1 MDHAIRLF
9 LKESIELELN
19 IGDLYQ
25 LFSVKFPGD
34 YDFWWKI
41 SIEEMNHAALIE
53 SVNDVFMNESNA
65 PMDSIEKQ
73 TDVLHKMNS
82 TVKTRIEDYKTEPP
96 TRLEAFK
103 FASELE
109 NSAGESHF
117 ELFMTSVPDSPVVK
131 IFQKLNG
138 EDKNHAIRIE
148 NYMKNNG
155 METNLPL

>member
-9 LKESIELELN
+9 LKESIDLELN

-25 LFSVKFPGD
+25 WFSIKFVED

-53 SVNDVFMNESNA
+53 SINDLFLSEGTS

-73 TDVLHKMNS
+73 TQELQEMNLS
-82 TVKTRIEDYKTEPP
+82 VKEKLEQYKLNPP
-96 TRLEAFK
+96 TRKEALK
-103 FASELE
+103 YGLELE

-117 ELFMTSVPDSPVVK
+117 EQFMTTVPNSPVLR

-138 EDKNHAIRIE
+138 DDINHAIRIE
-148 NYMKNNG
+148 NYIIANG
-155 METNLPL
+155 LI

>member
-25 LFSVKFPGD
+25 LFSVKFPED

-53 SVNDVFMNESNA
+53 SINDVFINEGIE
-65 PMDSIEKQ
+65 PMDSIEIQ
-73 TDVLHKMNS
+73 TKDLHRMNIS
-82 TVKTRIEDYKTEPP
+82 VKSRIERYKLVPP

-103 FASELE
+103 YGLKLE

-117 ELFMTSVPDSPVVK
+117 EIFMTSVSDSPVVK

-138 EDKNHAIRIE
+138 EDKNHAVRIE
-148 NYMKNNG
+148 NYMKTNG
-155 METNLPL
+155 II

>member
-1 MDHAIRLF
+1 MDHATKVF

-25 LFSVKFPGD
+25 LFSVKFPED

-53 SVNDVFMNESNA
+53 SINDVFMVEGSET
-65 PMDSIEKQ
+65 MDSIEEQ
-73 TDVLHKMNS
+73 TSDLHKMNIS
-82 TVKTRIEDYKTEPP
+82 IKDSIENYKLVPP

-103 FASELE
+103 YSLEIE
-109 NSAGESHF
+109 NSVGESHF
-117 ELFMTSVPDSPVVK
+117 EVFMNSVQNSPVVK

-138 EDKNHAIRIE
+138 EDKNHAARIG
-148 NYMKNNG
+148 NYMK
-155 METNLPL
+155 TKDVI